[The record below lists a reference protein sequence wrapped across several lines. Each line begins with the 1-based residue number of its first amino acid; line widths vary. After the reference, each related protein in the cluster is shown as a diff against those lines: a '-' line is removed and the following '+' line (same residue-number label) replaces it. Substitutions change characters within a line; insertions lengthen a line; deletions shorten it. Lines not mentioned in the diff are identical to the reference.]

1 MADIDTSLYGFQMTS
16 KDRRRKP
23 QRKYEDIKM
32 LWQRQHEMLGLYL
45 SGMSQKEVADRLGV
59 TPYSVSMAVNSEL
72 GQKKISEMREKRD
85 EDYIDVSKKIAEL
98 SEKALAVYEEIFDS
112 DTISYNL
119 KKSTSDT
126 VLMDLGGHRS
136 PTKIDSRSVNLTASI
151 DELEEFKQAGLRAA
165 KESGFLI
172 DLPEGETIDA
182 N

>member
-72 GQKKISEMREKRD
+72 GQKKIAEMREKRD
-85 EDYIDVSKKIAEL
+85 EGYVDVSKKIAEL

-126 VLMDLGGHRS
+126 VLMDMGGHRA
-136 PTKIDSRSVNLTASI
+136 PTVVNSNTVNLNATVE
-151 DELEEFKQAGLRAA
+151 ELEEFKRLGYQAAR
-165 KESGFLI
+165 ESGFLI
-172 DLPEGETIDA
+172 DLPEGETINVD
-182 N
+182 